1 MGNIFRLISPGMFGV
16 CLALTWGS
24 CANPTTPEGGPK
36 DISPPEIIAVYPE
49 PNATNVR
56 TDVIKF
62 LFNKFVDRNTFQQ
75 SLFMSPVIQNIEYV
89 WKGREVELR
98 LHDSLRVN
106 TTYSITVGTDVRD
119 TRERTRMSQSFT
131 LAFSTGP
138 VIDIGQISGKIYDK
152 EPAGIFI
159 YAYHLGDSA
168 MVDTLNPAKSEPDYI
183 TQTGENGEF
192 TLPYLVFG
200 GYRILAIRDQ
210 FRNRLYD
217 KMNDAIGVYT
227 NDIALT
233 EENPVYD
240 RTIIR
245 VHKPDRTEPF
255 ISRVIADYRNRI
267 TIRFSK
273 EIDAETTGVQSFT
286 VVDSSSG
293 QHLQI
298 LTTTVRKQTPSEV
311 LLFTEDQDSVT
322 YTLIIAEELADI
334 SGNTILSD
342 SRTSVFTGSH
352 ESPPGP
358 VGVDYIYPRAGTRG
372 VWPDES
378 IIVQFSHP
386 VLSENPEQL
395 VWIADSNE
403 VVIKGEYRWVD
414 ETLITFKPDVL
425 LGSLMPYT
433 ISVRLDS
440 LPSVNDIGYVD
451 SVFTSQFT
459 TLDRGNLGTIEGT
472 VLTDD
477 DSYVTV
483 VAERSG
489 TSREAEMYSVTVQS
503 PGMFILERLPQGAY
517 QIWGFIDERQT
528 GEYDY
533 GSVYPFR
540 GSALFAMYDDTVRV
554 RPRWTVDGI
563 TLDLRKR
570 HTGNI
575 PDSR

>member
-1 MGNIFRLISPGMFGV
+1 MGDILRSLYPGVFGV
-16 CLALTWGS
+16 CLALAWGS

-36 DISPPEIIAVYPE
+36 DMSPPEIIAVYPE
-49 PNATNVR
+49 PDATNVR
-56 TDVIKF
+56 TDVIRF
-62 LFNKFVDRNTFQQ
+62 RFNKFVDRNTFQQ
-75 SLFMSPVIQNIEYV
+75 ALFMSPVIPNIEYI

-106 TTYSITVGTDVRD
+106 TTYSITIGTDVRD

-159 YAYHLGDSA
+159 YAYILRDSVMA
-168 MVDTLNPAKSEPDYI
+168 DTLNPAYSEPDYI
-183 TQTGENGEF
+183 TQTGEKGEF

-200 GYRILAIRDQ
+200 QYRILAIRDQ

-217 KMNDAIGVYT
+217 KINDAIGVYVT
-227 NDIALT
+227 DITLT

-240 RTIIR
+240 RIIIR

-255 ISRVIADYRNRI
+255 LSRVIADHRNQI
-267 TIRFSK
+267 TVRFSK
-273 EIDAETTGVQSFT
+273 EIDAETAGVQSFT

-298 LTTTVRKQTPSEV
+298 LSVTVRKQMPSEV
-311 LLFTEDQDSVT
+311 VLFTLNQDSVVYSLT
-322 YTLIIAEELADI
+322 IAEELTDI
-334 SGNTILSD
+334 AGNTILHE
-342 SRTSVFTGSH
+342 SRTSVFTGSR
-352 ESPPGP
+352 EPPAGP
-358 VGVDYIYPRAGTRG
+358 VRIDYIYPVTGTQG
-372 VWPDES
+372 VRPDDS
-378 IIVQFSHP
+378 IVIQFSYP
-386 VLSENPEQL
+386 VLTDYPEQL
-395 VWIADSNE
+395 VWLADSNE
-403 VVIKGEYRWVD
+403 VVLEGVYRWMD
-414 ETLITFKPDVL
+414 ETLVTFKPDDL

-440 LPSVNDIGYVD
+440 LPSVNDFGYVD
-451 SVFTSQFT
+451 SVYTSRFT

-477 DSYVTV
+477 ESYVTV

-503 PGMFILERLPQGAY
+503 PGSYNLERLPQGVY

-533 GSVYPFR
+533 GNVYPFK
-540 GSALFAMYDDTVRV
+540 GSALFAMYGDTVRV

-563 TLDLRKR
+563 NLVLRER
-570 HTGNI
+570 HTGTI
-575 PDSR
+575 P